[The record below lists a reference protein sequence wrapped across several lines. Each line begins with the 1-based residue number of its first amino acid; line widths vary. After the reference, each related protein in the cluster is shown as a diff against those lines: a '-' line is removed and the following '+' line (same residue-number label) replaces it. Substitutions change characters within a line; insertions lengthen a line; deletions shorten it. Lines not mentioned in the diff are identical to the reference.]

1 MGRPAPHRTALSHRS
16 APSRRTALAAGLGA
30 VALSL
35 TLCACG
41 TAGGGSGQALPG
53 VAETPKLTAVDINP
67 HDRAELRQGGTLNV
81 AIAQFSAQWSPI
93 QADGSESSTIS
104 VTKPLLPTFF
114 RSDAA
119 GTQSVNPAYLQD
131 ARSELKDGRQ
141 VVTWTLNPKAH
152 WSDGTSI
159 TWRDI
164 EANWK
169 ALNGRDAAYRASSNT
184 GFELVSSVERG
195 KDDFQAVM
203 TFERPFSEWQSMF
216 NGAAN
221 APLLPA
227 AKVATPELFNTAYLD
242 AIPLTAGPFRV
253 EKLDRASQTV
263 TLAADPGW
271 WGDKPLL
278 DRIVFHAMVPNTMA
292 AAFAKGEV
300 DFFNNGPDVAGYQVI
315 KSTKGAAVRR
325 AGGPDFR
332 QFTLNAKSP
341 VLTDPAVRQALFQ
354 AINRDAITRSDLSGL
369 DWPTVTL
376 NNHLLVANQNAYRDN
391 SLGLSRFDPDD
402 AVHKLEAA
410 GWKLDGDV
418 RKKDGRELNLRMVIP
433 AGVTQAQNEA
443 SVTTRML
450 KDVGVKVTTVT
461 ANANEFFDK
470 YVNRRDFDI
479 AAYSLLGTPFPAS
492 GSRANFVLGGGTNQA
507 QAGSTAVDAALD
519 RASAATDAAT
529 AFEAINQADGE
540 LWKVAGVLPLYQRPQ
555 LYGARANL
563 ANIGAQGLSD
573 IVWENVGFQK

>member
-1 MGRPAPHRTALSHRS
+1 MGRRLTPHRTAL
-16 APSRRTALAAGLGA
+16 LAGLT
-30 VALSL
+30 VVSLSL
-35 TLCACG
+35 TLCSCG
-41 TAGGGSGQALPG
+41 TGTGARALPTA
-53 VAETPKLTAVDINP
+53 AEAPKLTTVDTNP
-67 HDRAELRQGGTLNV
+67 HDRSRLRRGGTLNV
-81 AIAQFSAQWSPI
+81 AIAQFSSQWSPI
-93 QADGSESSTIS
+93 QTDGGESSTIS

-119 GTQSVNPAYLQD
+119 GTQTVNPAYLQD

-141 VVTWTLNPKAH
+141 TVTWTLNPTAV
-152 WSDGTSI
+152 WSDGTPI

-164 EANWK
+164 EANWR
-169 ALNGRDAAYRASSNT
+169 ALNGKDPAYRASSST
-184 GFELVSSVERG
+184 GFELVSAVERG

-227 AKVATPELFNTAYLD
+227 SRIATPELFNTSYLN
-242 AIPLTAGPFRV
+242 AIPVTAGPFKV
-253 EKLDRASQTV
+253 ERLDRATQTV
-263 TLAADPGW
+263 TLVADPAW
-271 WGDKPLL
+271 WGDQPLL
-278 DRIVFHAMVPNTMA
+278 DRIVFRAMVPNTMA

-300 DFFNNGPDVAGYQVI
+300 DLFNNGPDVAGYQII

-332 QFTLNAKSP
+332 QFTLNSRSP
-341 VLTDPAVRQALFQ
+341 ALTDPAVRQALFQ
-354 AINRDAITRSDLSGL
+354 AINRDAITRSDLNGL

-391 SLGLSRFDPDD
+391 SLGLSRYDPDD
-402 AVHKLEAA
+402 AVRKLEAA

-443 SVTTRML
+443 SVATRML

-461 ANANEFFDK
+461 AEANEFFDR

-492 GSRANFVLGGGTNQA
+492 GNRANFVQNGGTNHS
-507 QAGSTAVDAALD
+507 QAGSPAVDTALD
-519 RASAATDAAT
+519 RAAAATDAAT

-573 IVWENVGFQK
+573 IVWENVGFEK

>member
-1 MGRPAPHRTALSHRS
+1 MGRRLTPHRTAL
-16 APSRRTALAAGLGA
+16 LAGLT
-30 VALSL
+30 VVPLSL
-35 TLCACG
+35 TLCSCG
-41 TAGGGSGQALPG
+41 TGTGARALPTA
-53 VAETPKLTAVDINP
+53 AEAPKLTTVDTNP
-67 HDRAELRQGGTLNV
+67 HDRSRLRRGGTLNV
-81 AIAQFSAQWSPI
+81 AIAQFSSQWSPI
-93 QADGSESSTIS
+93 QTDGGESSTIS

-119 GTQSVNPAYLQD
+119 GTQTVNPAYLQD

-141 VVTWTLNPKAH
+141 TVTWTLNPKAV
-152 WSDGTSI
+152 WSDGTPI

-164 EANWK
+164 EANWR
-169 ALNGRDAAYRASSNT
+169 ALNGKDPAYRASSST
-184 GFELVSSVERG
+184 GFELASAVERG

-227 AKVATPELFNTAYLD
+227 SRIATPELFNTSYLN
-242 AIPLTAGPFRV
+242 AIPVTAGPFKV
-253 EKLDRASQTV
+253 ERLDRATQTV
-263 TLAADPGW
+263 TLVADPAW
-271 WGDKPLL
+271 WGDQPLL
-278 DRIVFHAMVPNTMA
+278 DRIVFRAMVPNTMA
-292 AAFAKGEV
+292 AAFARGEV
-300 DFFNNGPDVAGYQVI
+300 DLFNNGPDVAGYQII

-332 QFTLNAKSP
+332 QFTLNSRSP
-341 VLTDPAVRQALFQ
+341 ALTDPAVRQALFQ
-354 AINRDAITRSDLSGL
+354 AINRDAITRSDLNGL

-391 SLGLSRFDPDD
+391 SLGLSRYDPDD
-402 AVHKLEAA
+402 AVRKLEAA

-443 SVTTRML
+443 SVATRML

-461 ANANEFFDK
+461 AEANEFFDR

-492 GSRANFVLGGGTNQA
+492 GNRANFVQNGGTNHS
-507 QAGSTAVDAALD
+507 QAGSPAVDTALYRAA
-519 RASAATDAAT
+519 AATDAAT

-573 IVWENVGFQK
+573 IVWENVGFEK